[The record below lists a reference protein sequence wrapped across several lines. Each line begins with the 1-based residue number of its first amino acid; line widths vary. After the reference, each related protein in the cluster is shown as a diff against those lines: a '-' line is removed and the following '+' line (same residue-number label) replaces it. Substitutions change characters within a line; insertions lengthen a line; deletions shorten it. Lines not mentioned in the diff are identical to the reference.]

1 MSQMERKTIVPHFT
15 YYGYRYVKVS
25 GVSNLSCEDF
35 TAIVLHSD
43 YESIGNV
50 KTGNALVNQ
59 LISNV
64 EWGMRGNFLDVPTD
78 CPQRDERMGWTG
90 DTQVFSA
97 TASYLADSFAF
108 YRKYLYDLY
117 QEQLLAGGMVPRSS
131 PHSGRA
137 SVPAHGAMLRVSFR
151 GMYICSAVTKRSLK
165 TRSRA

>member
-1 MSQMERKTIVPHFT
+1 MPHSGIFAFFYIAGNRRERRVAVYNENLRTALSEYIYVSDGKEKTIVPHFT

-108 YRKYLYDLY
+108 YRKYLCARLRI
-117 QEQLLAGGMVPRSS
+117 PRY
-131 PHSGRA
+131 G
-137 SVPAHGAMLRVSFR
+137 
-151 GMYICSAVTKRSLK
+151 
-165 TRSRA
+165 

>member
-1 MSQMERKTIVPHFT
+1 MLRKPVALIHTPRGEEVFDLGQEITGIFQLRVREPAGTTIRIQTGEVLQDGCFYNENLRTALSEYIYVSDGKEKTIVPHFT

-78 CPQRDERMGWTG
+78 CP
-90 DTQVFSA
+90 
-97 TASYLADSFAF
+97 
-108 YRKYLYDLY
+108 
-117 QEQLLAGGMVPRSS
+117 P
-131 PHSGRA
+131 
-137 SVPAHGAMLRVSFR
+137 
-151 GMYICSAVTKRSLK
+151 
-165 TRSRA
+165 TR

>member
-1 MSQMERKTIVPHFT
+1 M
-15 YYGYRYVKVS
+15 
-25 GVSNLSCEDF
+25 
-35 TAIVLHSD
+35 LHSD

-131 PHSGRA
+131 HIRTEQVFLRMGRCCVYHSVECIFVQR
-137 SVPAHGAMLRVSFR
+137 
-151 GMYICSAVTKRSLK
+151 
-165 TRSRA
+165 